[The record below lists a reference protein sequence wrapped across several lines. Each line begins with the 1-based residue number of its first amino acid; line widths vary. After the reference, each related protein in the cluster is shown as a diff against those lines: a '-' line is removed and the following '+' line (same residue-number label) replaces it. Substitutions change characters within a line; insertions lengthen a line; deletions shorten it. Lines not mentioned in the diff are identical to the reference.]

1 MGAGAMHLIGY
12 KAYRS
17 GYFGCLADKD
27 RYICFLYA
35 KKRFR
40 EIVTYPKEDFESV
53 HHFVAFLH
61 KFVPLRFFLRRPLR
75 MASLETSD
83 LSAIGRRLERAMGAD
98 GVLSPG
104 VAPCEPV
111 STRGPAG

>member
-1 MGAGAMHLIGY
+1 MHLIGF

-27 RYICFLYA
+27 RYIYFLFA

-40 EIVTYPKEDFESV
+40 EIVTYPKEDFESF

-61 KFVPLRFFLRRPLR
+61 KFVPLHFFLRRPLR
-75 MASLETSD
+75 MASLGTRE
-83 LSAIGRRLERAMGAD
+83 LSAIGRRLERSLREDGFLSHGAASCD
-98 GVLSPG
+98 
-104 VAPCEPV
+104 PV
-111 STRGPAG
+111 SVFGPAG

>member
-1 MGAGAMHLIGY
+1 MHLIGY

-27 RYICFLYA
+27 RYIYFLFA

-40 EIVTYPKEDFESV
+40 EIVAYPKEDFESF

-61 KFVPLRFFLRRPLR
+61 KFVPLHFFLRRPLR
-75 MASLETSD
+75 MTSLGTSE
-83 LSAIGRRLERAMGAD
+83 LSAIGRRLERSLRAD
-98 GVLSPG
+98 VFLSPG
-104 VAPCEPV
+104 AAPCDPV
-111 STRGPAG
+111 SVFGPAG

>member
-1 MGAGAMHLIGY
+1 MHLIGY

-27 RYICFLYA
+27 RYIYFLFA

-40 EIVTYPKEDFESV
+40 EIVAYPKEDFESF

-61 KFVPLRFFLRRPLR
+61 KFVPLHFFLRRPLR
-75 MASLETSD
+75 MASLGTSE
-83 LSAIGRRLERAMGAD
+83 LSAIGRRLERSLRAD
-98 GVLSPG
+98 VFLSPG
-104 VAPCEPV
+104 ASPCEPV
-111 STRGPAG
+111 SVLGPAG

>member
-1 MGAGAMHLIGY
+1 MHLIGY

-27 RYICFLYA
+27 RYIYFLFS

-40 EIVTYPKEDFESV
+40 EIVTYPKEDFESF

-61 KFVPLRFFLRRPLR
+61 KFVPLHFFLRRPLR
-75 MASLETSD
+75 MASLGTRD
-83 LSAIGRRLERAMGAD
+83 LSAIGRRLGRALRAD
-98 GVLSPG
+98 VFLSPG
-104 VAPCEPV
+104 AAPCDSV
-111 STRGPAG
+111 SLFGPAG